1 MENPVD
7 DEAALKWSRRRSCS
21 RLEEEDEVDEGVDEE
36 HADSHLNP
44 GILNQLVNATL
55 ASVTNGDKQ
64 DKSKRRR
71 ITNRATTGTT
81 SGRKDVVTVDLV
93 APNRPTRVLGK
104 RRNRE
109 QES

>member
-7 DEAALKWSRRRSCS
+7 DEAALKWSRRRSS
-21 RLEEEDEVDEGVDEE
+21 TRVEEEEVDDGVDEE
-36 HADSHLNP
+36 HADSLLNP
-44 GILNQLVNATL
+44 GILNQLVKATL

-64 DKSKRRR
+64 DKPKRRR
-71 ITNRATTGTT
+71 ITNTATTGST

-93 APNRPTRVLGK
+93 APDRPTRVLGK

-109 QES
+109 QDS